1 MSYYIIL
8 CGKSQVYVN
17 EKLLDLNIILILRT
31 IYLFINKHFAALF
44 FKEKIIFSFL
54 PYHPTQLPLPATPPP
69 QLPQPQT
76 QLPHSRPL
84 QDGPANVCVRVKHLT
99 TCGRCQA
106 FRWAETVSRIW
117 RVLKLC

>member
-17 EKLLDLNIILILRT
+17 EKLLDLNIILILRAV
-31 IYLFINKHFAALF
+31 YLFINNRRKKIHILILF
-44 FKEKIIFSFL
+44 S
-54 PYHPTQLPLPATPPP
+54 PCHPTQLPLPATPPP

-106 FRWAETVSRIW
+106 FRWAEAVSSIW
-117 RVLKLC
+117 RMLRLG